1 MITHCTDS
9 QILKWDCKLCK
20 NITLTE
26 NVMIQNATY
35 SISGFLGYSKKY
47 DQIII
52 SWRGTVDAK
61 NW

>member
-1 MITHCTDS
+1 
-9 QILKWDCKLCK
+9 
-20 NITLTE
+20 
-26 NVMIQNATY
+26 MIQNATY